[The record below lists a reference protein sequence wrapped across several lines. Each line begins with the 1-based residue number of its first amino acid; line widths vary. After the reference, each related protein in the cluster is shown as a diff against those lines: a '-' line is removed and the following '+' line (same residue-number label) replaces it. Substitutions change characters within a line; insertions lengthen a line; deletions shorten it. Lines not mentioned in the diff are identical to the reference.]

1 MRVGIVGS
9 QGFLG
14 RNLAKYFESKGVD
27 TTHIW
32 RHNKPAASKN
42 LNIVSFLGG
51 APWECDLVIN
61 CAIDYGR
68 NSVLQAIS
76 SNLTMPL
83 KLLDLCSSRGIA
95 LINIGSFFQ
104 KFPIASY
111 SPLKS
116 YSYSKSLF
124 CIALEEYISSQDASS
139 ELRMANM
146 YLEHLYGPGDGAEKF
161 VTKILRQMTSGA
173 EGIPL
178 THGMQKRDFIFV
190 DDAVEMIYRSVP
202 LVLSNQLKGKA
213 IEVGTGAATTIQD
226 FVLTATEVT
235 GFEGN
240 LYWGRLAPPPGEVEA
255 SVANG
260 LLAKLLGVSQ
270 FVSPREGISRIVRD
284 SI

>member
-1 MRVGIVGS
+1 MRVGIVGA

-14 RNLAKYFESKGVD
+14 RNLAGYFESKGVD

-32 RHNKPAASKN
+32 RTNEPAASKK
-42 LNIVSFLGG
+42 LNIVSFLEGG
-51 APWECDLVIN
+51 PREFDLVIN

-68 NSVLQAIS
+68 NSVLGAIS

-83 KLLDLCSSRGIA
+83 TLLDLCSSKGIA

-116 YSYSKSLF
+116 YSFSKSLF
-124 CIALEEYISSQDASS
+124 CIALEEYMSSDENSA
-139 ELRMANM
+139 EHRMVNM
-146 YLEHLYGPGDGAEKF
+146 YLEHVYGPGDGAEKF
-161 VTKILRQMTSGA
+161 VASILRQMTSGA

-178 THGMQKRDFIFV
+178 THGMQTRDFIFI

-202 LVLSNQLKGKA
+202 LLLSNQLKGKA
-213 IEVGTGAATTIQD
+213 IEVGTGAATSIRD
-226 FVLTATEVT
+226 FVLTASDVT

-240 LYWGRLAPPPGEVEA
+240 LDWGRLDPPPGEVENSA
-255 SVANG
+255 ANG
-260 LLAKLLGVSQ
+260 LLAELLGISH
-270 FVSPREGISRIVRD
+270 FVPPREGLSRTVRD